1 MSQTHVPAA
10 LRRLVVERAGGR
22 CEYCRVPTDVVFLP
36 HEIDH
41 VVAEKHGGPTD
52 SENLALSCAV
62 CNKRKG
68 SDVASLDPETGEI
81 VALFPHGKIHLETDP
96 PLRLKPGAA
105 RLAQL
110 TTSLIFPV
118 HISSIRGQG
127 HIIRG
132 LLLRSRA
139 QLRLFSP
146 LSAEGKTTEQVL
158 QALTEILDPKVSR
171 GK

>member
-1 MSQTHVPAA
+1 MSQTYVPAA

-52 SENLALSCAV
+52 SENLALGCAV

-81 VALFPHGKIHLETDP
+81 VALFHPRRDDWEEHLKLLGD
-96 PLRLKPGAA
+96 A
-105 RLAQL
+105 RIVGRTATGR
-110 TTSLIFPV
+110 TTARF
-118 HISSIRGQG
+118 
-127 HIIRG
+127 
-132 LLLRSRA
+132 LLLNARRRIEERRS
-139 QLRLFSP
+139 LLMTGDLIS
-146 LSAEGKTTEQVL
+146 G
-158 QALTEILDPKVSR
+158 
-171 GK
+171 